1 MPNARP
7 LLSALLALALLAAP
21 LANAQ
26 TSERRTGERLAPPAA
41 KASAGYRE
49 IGWEDLLPKGWD
61 PMAPF
66 KGLDLAR
73 LNDRD
78 PRAIEAMEK
87 LQAAW
92 AEAPVESS
100 LRGSK
105 IRIPGFIIPL
115 DRQGDLVSELL
126 LVPYFGACI
135 HTPPPPANQIIH
147 AKSARPLS
155 GITTMQPIWAYGTLN
170 VQRGESQWGVSGY
183 RLTVD
188 KIMPYEMPKQE
199 PGKR

>member
-7 LLSALLALALLAAP
+7 LLSALLALALLATP

-26 TSERRTGERLAPPAA
+26 TPERRTGERLAPPAA

-92 AEAPVESS
+92 AEAPVEPA

-135 HTPPPPANQIIH
+135 HTPPPPANPRCSSPM
-147 AKSARPLS
+147 APARVS
-155 GITTMQPIWAYGTLN
+155 SWTGTRRT
-170 VQRGESQWGVSGY
+170 RGTAPPPSCAAF
-183 RLTVD
+183 R
-188 KIMPYEMPKQE
+188 PAC
-199 PGKR
+199 RRRRRRFC

>member
-1 MPNARP
+1 MPNARAFVT
-7 LLSALLALALLAAP
+7 ALFTLTWLLAAP
-21 LANAQ
+21 HATAQ
-26 TSERRTGERLAPPAA
+26 SSEYRTGERLAPPTAKAA
-41 KASAGYRE
+41 KDYRE
-49 IGWEDLLPKGWD
+49 IGWDDLIPKDWD

-78 PRAIEAMEK
+78 PRAIEAMIK

-92 AEAPVESS
+92 ADAPVEPA

-147 AKSARPLS
+147 VVLKKPIS
-155 GITTMQPIWAYGTLN
+155 GLRMMEAFWINGTLDLA
-170 VQRGESQWGVSGY
+170 RGDTGLGVYGY
-183 RLTVD
+183 RL
-188 KIMPYEMPKQE
+188 KAEAMQPYVEK
-199 PGKR
+199 KK

>member
-73 LNDRD
+73 LNGAGAFRTLRLIRV
-78 PRAIEAMEK
+78 PAALPALVTGIRVAAVYAPIGAIIGEWVGASHGLGLLMV
-87 LQAAW
+87 QANA
-92 AEAPVESS
+92 
-100 LRGSK
+100 RMQT
-105 IRIPGFIIPL
+105 PL
-115 DRQGDLVSELL
+115 LFAALGVLAAATLL
-126 LVPYFGACI
+126 LKIAVD
-135 HTPPPPANQIIH
+135 
-147 AKSARPLS
+147 
-155 GITTMQPIWAYGTLN
+155 
-170 VQRGESQWGVSGY
+170 
-183 RLTVD
+183 RLTLRLIPWIEKD
-188 KIMPYEMPKQE
+188 
-199 PGKR
+199 